1 MTSYPMDTDGCNTY
15 NNSKEIQLQNRLG
28 HTKHYEINLKK
39 DSMTNYVIKIDDY
52 NLL

>member
-28 HTKHYEINLKK
+28 HTKHSEIKSQKGFNDKLCHK
-39 DSMTNYVIKIDDY
+39 NRR
-52 NLL
+52 L